1 MAHLTGR
8 ERTRYVTRMFGRIAR
23 RYDLLN
29 GVMSGGRH
37 HAWRRIAVEMGTP
50 DLVGPALDVAAG
62 TGDFALELLRTGW
75 TTDVVAFDN
84 TLDML
89 AVAVEK
95 ARRRGL
101 GHRLRTVTGDAH
113 SLPFADDS
121 FVCVTVGFGVRNF
134 VDVPRALG
142 EMVRVVRPG
151 GTVVV
156 LDIFRLEGRTLLDRL
171 FPVYFRTVIAVARGT
186 AGGGPRGLRL
196 SPEVGRDLPERRRA
210 GHDDGGGGTD
220 RGALPASRAGQ
231 RRHTRGLQT
240 FFSRLAGAKVV
251 TIAR

>member
-1 MAHLTGR
+1 
-8 ERTRYVTRMFGRIAR
+8 MFGRIAR

-37 HAWRRIAVEMGTP
+37 HAWRRTAVEMGTP
-50 DLVGPALDVAAG
+50 GLVGSALDVAAG
-62 TGDFALELLRTGW
+62 TGDFALELLRTDW
-75 TTDVVAFDN
+75 ATDVVAFDN

-89 AVAVEK
+89 ALAVEK

-101 GHRLRTVTGDAH
+101 GDRLRTVTGDVH

-151 GTVVV
+151 GSVVV

-171 FPVYFRTVIAVARGT
+171 FPVYFRTVT
-186 AGGGPRGLRL
+186 PWF
-196 SPEVGRDLPERRRA
+196 
-210 GHDDGGGGTD
+210 
-220 RGALPASRAGQ
+220 GALLAGD
-231 RRHTRGLQT
+231 REAYAYLPKSVETFLSADELVTMMEEAGLT
-240 FFSRLAGAKVV
+240 GVRYRRLALGSVAIHEGRKSF
-251 TIAR
+251 

>member
-37 HAWRRIAVEMGTP
+37 HAWRRTAVGMGTP

-75 TTDVVAFDN
+75 ATDVVAFDN

-101 GHRLRTVTGDAH
+101 DDRLRTVTGDAH

-171 FPVYFRTVIAVARGT
+171 FPVYFRTVTPWLGALLAGDREAYAYLPKSVETFLSADELVTMMEEAGLTGVRYRRLALGSVAIH
-186 AGGGPRGLRL
+186 AGRKPSF
-196 SPEVGRDLPERRRA
+196 SPE
-210 GHDDGGGGTD
+210 
-220 RGALPASRAGQ
+220 
-231 RRHTRGLQT
+231 
-240 FFSRLAGAKVV
+240 
-251 TIAR
+251 